1 LVILA
6 KVLFAIVVSLQKMMK
21 KVKKES
27 ETWKRDLEKIAAVL
41 SVFLPTQN
49 PKERA
54 LVGQFTEFNIVS

>member
-1 LVILA
+1 
-6 KVLFAIVVSLQKMMK
+6 MK